1 MREVTVRR
9 FVISLIV
16 LAFGALALPLASSSQ
31 VSSGG
36 ARNLA
41 VTPKIKHQ
49 LRVAYVASPVLVAHR
64 GRIEAALI
72 RGPIKGPIHYGR
84 YRARG
89 YAIANFSIP
98 TYGTQYQPEVFSR
111 SIGGRWFDRGESGGM
126 VCSNMV
132 PIPLLN
138 AWKLTVYAEKTT
150 AGRRIQCFA

>member
-72 RGPIKGPIHYGR
+72 RGPIKGTIHYGR
-84 YRARG
+84 YRARE
-89 YAIANFSIP
+89 YAIADFSIP
-98 TYGTQYQPEVFSR
+98 AYGTLYQPEVFSR
-111 SIGGRWFDRGESGGM
+111 TIGGRWFDRGESGGM

-138 AWKLTVYAEKTT
+138 AWKLTVYSETT